1 MVHRLMAFLSHPRVK
16 KGGQEREYV
25 TDNDVLMLLQRIL
38 KQLLITNA
46 HLAEMMESEIKET
59 DIDDRGDL

>member
-1 MVHRLMAFLSHPRVK
+1 MAFLSHPRVK

-38 KQLLITNA
+38 KQLLITNEY
-46 HLAEMMESEIKET
+46 LSNIVGDEIKET